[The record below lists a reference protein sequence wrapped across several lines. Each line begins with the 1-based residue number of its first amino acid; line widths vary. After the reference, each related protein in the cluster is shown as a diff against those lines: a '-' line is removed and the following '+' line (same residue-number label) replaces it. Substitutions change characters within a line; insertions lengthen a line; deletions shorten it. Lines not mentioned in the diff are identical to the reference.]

1 MYLVAMIKV
10 NYVGSQFSGVS
21 ELRCDD
27 PSLSCRSRSQTYSSA
42 HVGAAAGRI
51 VGNFHHI
58 IRTLYKENN
67 NVTIVQLQQKTLNLM
82 IIIIHHGLILVS
94 LLGSQ
99 DNLSFY
105 NQEGW

>member
-42 HVGAAAGRI
+42 HVGAAAGKI

-67 NVTIVQLQQKTLNLM
+67 NVTIVHKTTCPS
-82 IIIIHHGLILVS
+82 LIRRGFCFV
-94 LLGSQ
+94 
-99 DNLSFY
+99 
-105 NQEGW
+105 NQETYESVS